1 MEFCPG
7 YVGVS
12 CVDGSCLMV
21 QSDRNGF
28 SVKESMRICLEC
40 WHYKGCEDCALNKTN
55 MCTRKD
61 AKRGK

>member
-1 MEFCPG
+1 MEFCTS

-12 CVDGSCLMV
+12 CIDGSCPMA

-28 SVKESMRICLEC
+28 SVKESMHICLEC